1 MKLKYIFTILILL
14 CSLFLL
20 TGCYDSFDV
29 ETLAYAVAIG
39 IDKIDTDSIRLT
51 VQIASPSSSSSNS
64 SSSQSSSSSI
74 LNVKCSTIDEGI
86 SLINS
91 YTSKI
96 LNLSHCKTVVISEEI
111 AYEG

>member
-51 VQIASPSSSSSNS
+51 VQIASPSSSSS
-64 SSSQSSSSSI
+64 
-74 LNVKCSTIDEGI
+74 VDV
-86 SLINS
+86 
-91 YTSKI
+91 
-96 LNLSHCKTVVISEEI
+96 H
-111 AYEG
+111 